1 MHYQSE
7 STEAYGCHLDTQ
19 EPYLWKLFCVLTFES
34 EVVSLKVFILQG
46 IISPECSLWVRG
58 GGREEHVQ
66 ASGVACTQKL
76 LDGRHY
82 RDYLFSHPHFA
93 DGLTG
98 AQREVSCM
106 KSQ

>member
-19 EPYLWKLFCVLTFES
+19 EPYLWKLFCILTFES
-34 EVVSLKVFILQG
+34 EVVSFKVFILQG

-66 ASGVACTQKL
+66 ASGVSCTQNYWL
-76 LDGRHY
+76 EGITEIIS
-82 RDYLFSHPHFA
+82 SHI
-93 DGLTG
+93 LML
-98 AQREVSCM
+98 QMV
-106 KSQ
+106 